1 MPNQLVE
8 KTISLNIRKNS
19 NLLSQLKIRV
29 IPKQIAMIHITQGE
43 GEGESYKILARE
55 KTFAKLMFLL
65 GGVGMYSVVINRRIG
80 RRMRKGYKKQ
90 RGLRRFGRWLI
101 EDGQFRR
108 IKSEELDEN
117 IMILD
122 DKIVTLPSES
132 LFNQYFKSTLPV
144 GDFHGFN

>member
-65 GGVGMYSVVINRRIG
+65 GGVGMYSVVINRKIG

-90 RGLRRFGRWLI
+90 RGFRRFGRWLI

-122 DKIVTLPSES
+122 DEIVTLPSES